1 MTLEIATLQIADI
14 DLPPE
19 VEGLRDLAYDLW
31 WSFNPKASRLFAW
44 IDPEHWRRYH
54 NPVELLINV
63 DPHKWVGLLKET
75 EFLEAYR
82 HTIESLDAS
91 RKAHKFMD
99 DHPGLLPGPVAYFSM
114 EFGLHESLGMYSGG
128 LGVLA
133 GDHCKAASDLGL
145 PLLGMG
151 LLYRSGYF
159 RQTVDAD
166 GFQQHI
172 YPDFDFARLPVR
184 PVQAQGGG
192 PLTVPV
198 DLPGRVVHALVWA
211 ARQKR

>member
-1 MTLEIATLQIADI
+1 MTLQVPTLQIADI
-14 DLPPE
+14 DLPRE
-19 VEGLRDLAYDLW
+19 VERLRELAYDLW

-63 DPHKWVGLLKET
+63 DPSTWTALLKDN
-75 EFLEAYR
+75 EFLEACEQAF
-82 HTIESLDAS
+82 ESLDAS
-91 RKAHKFMD
+91 RSARKFID
-99 DHPGLLPGPVAYFSM
+99 DQPGLLPGPVAYFSM

-145 PLLGMG
+145 PLFGVG

-159 RQTVDAD
+159 RQTVDID

-172 YPDFDFARLPVR
+172 YPDYDFARLPVQ
-184 PVQAQGGG
+184 PVQAPGGG
-192 PLTVPV
+192 VLTVPI
-198 DLPGRVVHALVWA
+198 DLPLSLIHI
-211 ARQKR
+211 